1 MHPIKI
7 SQPTPRELAIV
18 WQDGTESRIT
28 TRELRTHCPCS
39 ECTSAAGRASA
50 RYIPL
55 LTEAATSIR
64 EINLVGSSKLHI
76 TWEDG
81 HAAGFFTYP
90 YIRQIAPPVERAS
103 S

>member
-7 SQPTPRELAIV
+7 FQPSPAELAIV

-28 TRELRTHCPCS
+28 TRQLRAKCPCA
-39 ECTSAAGRASA
+39 ECSTATGRASG
-50 RYIPL
+50 RYIPIY
-55 LTEAATSIR
+55 TEAGTTIR

-81 HAAGFFTYP
+81 HAAGFFTYE
-90 YIRQIAPPVERAS
+90 YFRTIAPPGPEVSE
-103 S
+103 